1 MGHRFTA
8 DSLGAGSVPHT
19 AAGRRTR
26 IAEGLRCAALT
37 WGVLAFG
44 AVYPWGYWP
53 LAVVCGTAGVL
64 GLWRADGF
72 RLAAGTRGVAALM
85 ALVALAAL
93 AQLVPLPVDVL
104 ARVSPRGASLV
115 GQLDVRVAHGL
126 VGTHSL
132 SVDPSATWRA
142 LALYA
147 CFGVAALG
155 VARSSTRSALRLAW
169 FVSWLGVAVALIGV
183 IQKPLYAGA
192 IYGFW
197 RPMTHGTVFGPFV
210 NKNHFAGW
218 VAMAI
223 PLALGGCCAVASRAR
238 ATGVRHRLLWLSSR
252 DGDQAVHAVLAVVL
266 MGVALALSLSR
277 SGMLSLAVALIV
289 LGWGAMR
296 RYRGG
301 MTRPLAV
308 ALVTLA
314 LFAAVDW
321 AGLDKV
327 VARFDAADTTGL
339 SGRIPIWRGT
349 SAMVADFWG
358 TGSGLNTYG
367 IATLFY
373 PAVVPAH
380 HLREAHNDYLQLA
393 VEGGLLLGV
402 PILIAIAGFVVVVR
416 RRLAASDGPA
426 YWVRLG
432 AVAGIV
438 AVAVQSAVD
447 FSLQMPG
454 NAALFATLCGVALH
468 EERPSKRLT

>member
-1 MGHRFTA
+1 MGHRFPA
-8 DSLGAGSVPHT
+8 DPLVAERAPQTT
-19 AAGRRTR
+19 AARRSR
-26 IAEGLRCAALT
+26 IAECLRCAALA

-53 LAVVCGTAGVL
+53 LAVACGAAGVL
-64 GLWRADGF
+64 GLWSAGGF

-93 AQLVPLPVDVL
+93 AQLVPLPVGVL
-104 ARVSPRGASLV
+104 ARVSPRAAALA
-115 GQLDVRVAHGL
+115 GQLDVRLAHGL

-132 SVDPSATWRA
+132 SLDPSATWRA
-142 LALYA
+142 LALFA
-147 CFGVAALG
+147 CFGATVLG
-155 VARSSTRSALRLAW
+155 VARCSTRAALRLSW
-169 FVSWLGVAVALIGV
+169 FVSWLGMVVALVGV
-183 IQKPLYAGA
+183 VQKPLYAGA

-210 NKNHFAGW
+210 NKNHYAGW
-218 VAMAI
+218 IAMAI
-223 PLALGGCCAVASRAR
+223 PLVLGGFCAMVSRAR
-238 ATGVRHRLLWLSSR
+238 GAGVRDRLLWLSSR
-252 DGDQAVHAVLAVVL
+252 DGNQAVQALLAVVL
-266 MGVALALSLSR
+266 MGVALALTLSR
-277 SGMLSLAVALIV
+277 SGMVSLAAALIV
-289 LGWGAMR
+289 LGCAAAPRHHGGMR
-296 RYRGG
+296 RA
-301 MTRPLAV
+301 MVV

-314 LFAAVDW
+314 LFVAVDW
-321 AGLDKV
+321 AGLDRV

-339 SGRIPIWRGT
+339 SGRFPIWRSA
-349 SAMVADFWG
+349 SAMAADFWG

-393 VEGGLLLGV
+393 VEGGLLLGL
-402 PILIAIAGFVVVVR
+402 PIVMAIVGFVIAVR
-416 RRLAASDGPA
+416 RRLAASDSSA

-432 AVAGIV
+432 AVGGIV
-438 AVAVQSAVD
+438 ALAVQSAVD

-468 EERPSKRLT
+468 EERYRSG

>member
-1 MGHRFTA
+1 M
-8 DSLGAGSVPHT
+8 
-19 AAGRRTR
+19 AARRTR
-26 IAEGLRCAALT
+26 VAESLWCAALT

-53 LAVVCGTAGVL
+53 LAVVCGAAGVL
-64 GLWRADGF
+64 GLWSSGRF
-72 RLAAGTRGVAALM
+72 RLATGTRGVAALM
-85 ALVALAAL
+85 ALVAIAAL
-93 AQLVPLPVDVL
+93 AQLMPLPVSVF
-104 ARVSPRGASLV
+104 ARLSPHAATLV
-115 GQLDVRVAHGL
+115 DQLDFRVAHGL

-147 CFGVAALG
+147 CFGVTVLG
-155 VARSSTRSALRLAW
+155 VARCSARAALRLAW
-169 FVSWLGVAVALIGV
+169 FISWLGIAVALIGV
-183 IQKPLYAGA
+183 VQKPLYAGA

-197 RPMTHGTVFGPFV
+197 TPMTHGTPFGPFV

-218 VAMAI
+218 VVMAI
-223 PLALGGCCAVASRAR
+223 PLAIGVFCAMVSRAR
-238 ATGVRHRLLWLSSR
+238 GAGVRDRLLWLSSR
-252 DGDQAVHAVLAVVL
+252 DGNQAVQAVLAVVL
-266 MGVALALSLSR
+266 MGVALALTLSR
-277 SGMLSLAVALIV
+277 SGLVSLV
-289 LGWGAMR
+289 
-296 RYRGG
+296 
-301 MTRPLAV
+301 V
-308 ALVTLA
+308 ALVLCGWAGVRRRHGGIARPLVVAFVILA
-314 LFAAVDW
+314 LFVAVDW

-327 VARFDAADTTGL
+327 VARFDAADTAGL
-339 SGRIPIWRGT
+339 SGRIPIWRAAT
-349 SAMVADFWG
+349 SMAADFWG

-393 VEGGLLLGV
+393 VEGGVLMGV
-402 PILIAIAGFVVVVR
+402 PILIAIVGFVLAVR
-416 RRLAASDGPA
+416 RRLAASSGSA

-432 AVAGIV
+432 AVGGIV

-468 EERPSKRLT
+468 EERYRSE

>member
-1 MGHRFTA
+1 MGHRLPA
-8 DSLGAGSVPHT
+8 DPLGAERAPQPT
-19 AAGRRTR
+19 AGRRSR

-44 AVYPWGYWP
+44 AVYPWAYWP
-53 LAVVCGTAGVL
+53 LAVACGTAGVV
-64 GLWRADGF
+64 GLWSAGSF

-93 AQLVPLPVDVL
+93 AQLVPLPVGVL
-104 ARVSPRGASLV
+104 ARVSPQTAALV
-115 GQLDVRVAHGL
+115 DQLDVRVAHGL
-126 VGTHSL
+126 VGAHSL
-132 SVDPSATWRA
+132 SLDPSATWRA

-147 CFGVAALG
+147 CFGLTVLG
-155 VARSSTRSALRLAW
+155 VARSSTRAALRLAW
-169 FVSWLGVAVALIGV
+169 FVSWLGMVVALVGV
-183 IQKPLYAGA
+183 VQKPLYDGA

-218 VAMAI
+218 IAMAI
-223 PLALGGCCAVASRAR
+223 PLVLGGFCAMVSRAR
-238 ATGVRHRLLWLSSR
+238 GAGVRDRLLWLSSR
-252 DGDQAVHAVLAVVL
+252 DGNQATQALLAVVL
-266 MGVALALSLSR
+266 MGVALALTLSR
-277 SGMLSLAVALIV
+277 SGMVSLAAALLV

-296 RYRGG
+296 RHRGG
-301 MTRPLAV
+301 MARPLVV
-308 ALVTLA
+308 AFVTLT
-314 LFAAVDW
+314 LFAALDW
-321 AGLDKV
+321 AGLDRV

-339 SGRIPIWRGT
+339 SGRLPIWRGA
-349 SAMVADFWG
+349 SAMVTDFWG

-380 HLREAHNDYLQLA
+380 HVREAHNDYLQLA

-402 PILIAIAGFVVVVR
+402 PILMAIAGFVVAVR
-416 RRLAASDGPA
+416 RRLAASDGSA

-432 AVAGIV
+432 AVGGIV
-438 AVAVQSAVD
+438 ALAVQSAVD

-468 EERPSKRLT
+468 EERYRSG

>member
-1 MGHRFTA
+1 M
-8 DSLGAGSVPHT
+8 
-19 AAGRRTR
+19 AARRTR
-26 IAEGLRCAALT
+26 VAESLWCAALT

-53 LAVVCGTAGVL
+53 LAVVCGAAGVL
-64 GLWRADGF
+64 GLWSSGRF
-72 RLAAGTRGVAALM
+72 RLATGTRGVAALM
-85 ALVALAAL
+85 ALVAIAAL
-93 AQLVPLPVDVL
+93 AQLMPLPVGVL
-104 ARVSPRGASLV
+104 ARLSPHAATLV
-115 GQLDVRVAHGL
+115 DQLDFRVAHGL

-147 CFGVAALG
+147 CFGVTVLG
-155 VARSSTRSALRLAW
+155 VARCSARAALRLAW
-169 FVSWLGVAVALIGV
+169 FISWLGIAVALIGV
-183 IQKPLYAGA
+183 VQKPLYAGA

-197 RPMTHGTVFGPFV
+197 TPMTHGTPFGPFV

-218 VAMAI
+218 VVMAI
-223 PLALGGCCAVASRAR
+223 PLAIGVFCAMVSRAR
-238 ATGVRHRLLWLSSR
+238 GAGVRDRLLWLSSR
-252 DGDQAVHAVLAVVL
+252 DGNQAVQAVLAVVL
-266 MGVALALSLSR
+266 MGVALALTLSR
-277 SGMLSLAVALIV
+277 SGLVSLV
-289 LGWGAMR
+289 
-296 RYRGG
+296 
-301 MTRPLAV
+301 V
-308 ALVTLA
+308 ALVLCGWAGVRRRRGGIARPLVVAFVMLA
-314 LFAAVDW
+314 LFVAVDW

-327 VARFDAADTTGL
+327 VARFDAADTAGL
-339 SGRIPIWRGT
+339 SGRIPIWRAAT
-349 SAMVADFWG
+349 SMAADFWG

-393 VEGGLLLGV
+393 VEGGVLMGV
-402 PILIAIAGFVVVVR
+402 PILIAIVGFVIAVR
-416 RRLAASDGPA
+416 RRLAASSGSA

-432 AVAGIV
+432 AVGGIV

-468 EERPSKRLT
+468 EERYRSG

>member
-1 MGHRFTA
+1 M
-8 DSLGAGSVPHT
+8 
-19 AAGRRTR
+19 AARRTR
-26 IAEGLRCAALT
+26 VAESLWCAALT

-53 LAVVCGTAGVL
+53 LAVVCGAAGVL
-64 GLWRADGF
+64 GLWSSGRF
-72 RLAAGTRGVAALM
+72 RLATGTRGVAALM
-85 ALVALAAL
+85 ALVAIAAL
-93 AQLVPLPVDVL
+93 AQLMPLPVGVL
-104 ARVSPRGASLV
+104 ARLSPHAATLV
-115 GQLDVRVAHGL
+115 DQLDFRVAHGL

-147 CFGVAALG
+147 CFGVTVLG
-155 VARSSTRSALRLAW
+155 VARCSARAALRLAW
-169 FVSWLGVAVALIGV
+169 FISWLGIAVALIGV
-183 IQKPLYAGA
+183 VQKPLYAGA

-197 RPMTHGTVFGPFV
+197 TPMTHGTPFGPFV

-218 VAMAI
+218 VVMAI
-223 PLALGGCCAVASRAR
+223 PLAIGVFCAMVSRAR
-238 ATGVRHRLLWLSSR
+238 GAGVRDRLLWLSSR
-252 DGDQAVHAVLAVVL
+252 DGNQAVQAVLAVVL
-266 MGVALALSLSR
+266 MGVALALTLSR
-277 SGMLSLAVALIV
+277 SGLVSLV
-289 LGWGAMR
+289 
-296 RYRGG
+296 
-301 MTRPLAV
+301 V
-308 ALVTLA
+308 ALVLCGWAGVRRRRGGIARPLVVAFVMLA
-314 LFAAVDW
+314 LFVAVDW

-327 VARFDAADTTGL
+327 VARFDAADTAGL
-339 SGRIPIWRGT
+339 SGRIPIWRAAT
-349 SAMVADFWG
+349 SMAADFWG

-393 VEGGLLLGV
+393 VEGGVLMGV
-402 PILIAIAGFVVVVR
+402 PILIAIVGFIIAVR
-416 RRLAASDGPA
+416 RRLAASSGSA

-432 AVAGIV
+432 AVGGIV

-468 EERPSKRLT
+468 EERYRSG

>member
-8 DSLGAGSVPHT
+8 DPLTGDRAPQT
-19 AAGRRTR
+19 PAARHSR

-53 LAVVCGTAGVL
+53 LAVVCAAAGVL
-64 GLWRADGF
+64 ALRASGGF

-104 ARVSPRGASLV
+104 ARVSPQAASLV

-132 SVDPSATWRA
+132 SVNPSATWRA

-147 CFGVAALG
+147 CFGVTVLG
-155 VARSSTRSALRLAW
+155 VARCSTRAALRLAW
-169 FVSWLGVAVALIGV
+169 FVSWLGMAVALIGV
-183 IQKPLYAGA
+183 VQKPLYAGE

-218 VAMAI
+218 IAMAM
-223 PLALGGCCAVASRAR
+223 PLVLGGFCAMVSRAR
-238 ATGVRHRLLWLSSR
+238 GAGVRDRLLWLSSR
-252 DGDQAVHAVLAVVL
+252 DGNQAVQAVLAAL
-266 MGVALALSLSR
+266 LLGVALALTLSR
-277 SGMLSLAVALIV
+277 SGMLSLAAALLF
-289 LGWGAMR
+289 LGWAAVR
-296 RYRGG
+296 RHRGG
-301 MTRPLAV
+301 IAPSLAI

-314 LFAAVDW
+314 LLVAVDW

-327 VARFDAADTTGL
+327 IARFDAADTTGL
-339 SGRIPIWRGT
+339 SGRLPIWRGA
-349 SAMVADFWG
+349 SAMAADFWA

-402 PILIAIAGFVVVVR
+402 PVLIAIAGFVIAVR

-432 AVAGIV
+432 ALGGIV

-454 NAALFATLCGVALH
+454 NAVLFATLCGVALH
-468 EERPSKRLT
+468 EERYRSG